1 MSDIEELQRR
11 ITAAMDQVAFGLEKL
26 GNGAPAGPD
35 PETLRLLDEERTANA
50 QLQERVRGLRTKSEA
65 ELSAL
70 RTQLDAGEARMAQL
84 DIELQRVRRA
94 NAQLSAACAALRD
107 ANAEGVGDAH
117 LINKSMLAELEALR
131 AARAADVAEVSVIL
145 ASLQPLVDAAG
156 EARPEPDT
164 TPDPDSPQG
173 DA

>member
-26 GNGAPAGPD
+26 GAAAPEGAGAD
-35 PETLRLLDEERTANA
+35 TLAQLEEERTANA

-65 ELSAL
+65 EIATL
-70 RTQLDAGEARMAQL
+70 RSLLEEGDARMGQL

-94 NAQLSAACAALRD
+94 NAQLSDACAALRD

-117 LINKSMLAELEALR
+117 LINKAMLAELEALR
-131 AARAADVAEVSVIL
+131 AARAADVAEASVIL
-145 ASLQPLVDAAG
+145 ASLQPLVDAA
-156 EARPEPDT
+156 AAADQT
-164 TPDPDSPQG
+164 TPQE